1 MPEVVF
7 LSFAALFPPQNHCQN
22 AHTHYRCG
30 GSGYAPPGEGCPGV
44 LFRRQWLYILLNR
57 IFIPGALV
65 LIRTGAIIGA
75 IAFFGACAVF
85 YRLRPRCLAHKAAI
99 ARCNGKRRLS
109 AASRFYR
116 FIGFFPC
123 YWALWS
129 FFLFLEMPNT
139 VRVPTPLMH
148 RIASHKTELLSPV
161 WGVAPLPV
169 FVPTIPY

>member
-7 LSFAALFPPQNHCQN
+7 LSFAVLFPPQNHCQN

-30 GSGYAPPGEGCPGV
+30 GSGYAPPREGCPGV
-44 LFRRQWLYILLNR
+44 LFRKQWLYILLNR
-57 IFIPGALV
+57 IFVIFIPGALV
-65 LIRTGAIIGA
+65 LICTGAIIGA

-116 FIGFFPC
+116 FIGLFPITGRCGPFFC
-123 YWALWS
+123 FWRCQTRS
-129 FFLFLEMPNT
+129 G
-139 VRVPTPLMH
+139 RRH
-148 RIASHKTELLSPV
+148 R
-161 WGVAPLPV
+161 
-169 FVPTIPY
+169 